1 MPKRPIP
8 HLEGL
13 TEDIQRLFNA
23 LSSEEPD
30 LSVVLIGSSYLDAC
44 LGALL
49 KRHFRDGSTTDNLLN
64 PTSGAVGSFAVR
76 SDLCYCL
83 NLISKEMYQDI
94 KYIAEIRN
102 ELAHNYMALD
112 FSTPAVS
119 ERCAQLKFFSALQ
132 VTEPLRESLDEM
144 LKVSR
149 TRFVV
154 CVVWLSQAILKR
166 ARSTQ
171 RVS

>member
-8 HLEGL
+8 QLEGL
-13 TEDIQRLFNA
+13 TEDSQRLAEA
-23 LSSEEPD
+23 LSTEEPD

-49 KRHFRDGSTTDNLLN
+49 KQFLRDGSITEKLLDSR
-64 PTSGAVGSFAVR
+64 SGALGSFTAR

-83 NLISKEMYQDI
+83 KLISKEIYQDLI
-94 KYIAEIRN
+94 TIAEIRN
-102 ELAHNYMALD
+102 ELAHNYLSLS
-112 FSTPAVS
+112 FSTDSVS
-119 ERCAQLKFFSALQ
+119 DRCARLKYFSSLRVVQ
-132 VTEPLRESLDEM
+132 PLRDGVDQF

-149 TRFVV
+149 TRFVLSV
-154 CVVWLSQAILKR
+154 IFLSQDILNKG
-166 ARSTQ
+166 RSTQ